1 MNETTSNEE
10 RLRAEIE
17 DLRRQLEEH
26 KKQDCRR
33 LSGPSR
39 TTLLV
44 LAFVIMG
51 LIVAGF
57 FLGYVPRQRRELVLA
72 AESEA
77 GKEAL
82 PVVNVE
88 PVERSSGKGNLVLP
102 GNIQAITEA
111 PVLARA
117 TGYIKKRNVDI
128 GDRVTAGQVLAEI
141 EALELQQQIKQA
153 QAAID
158 QAGSTVQQAEAA
170 LQQGK
175 ANANLAQVNAG
186 RYKTLF
192 GQGVVSRQENDTY
205 QAQYEAQQA
214 NVHALEKAI
223 SAAQS
228 NAAAAEANLAR
239 LNELLGYQTVRA
251 PFAGVITLRNVDAG
265 ALVNEGSTLL
275 FRIAQTDRLR
285 TYINVPQA
293 DADSVRTGQK
303 ATLTIPDFAGRTFT
317 GILSRTANA
326 LDPATR
332 TLLVE
337 IQVPN
342 PAAALMPGM
351 YTQVDL
357 AVPRKNPPL
366 VIPGDT
372 LVVRS
377 DGPQVAVVDAARLRA
392 FHQDPTGPRFRR
404 PSGSALRAGRRP
416 AGRCQ
421 SRRRCARRRQ
431 SKGHSCCAQEEV
443 AGSSDCKRRV

>member
-1 MNETTSNEE
+1 MNEITTNED
-10 RLRAEIE
+10 RLRAEID
-17 DLRRQLEEH
+17 DLRRQLDEH
-26 KKQDCRR
+26 KKKS
-33 LSGPSR
+33 SGESHPSS

-44 LAFVIMG
+44 LACVIIG

-57 FLGYVPRQRRELVLA
+57 FLGYVPRQRREMVLA

-77 GKEAL
+77 GKQAL

-88 PVERSSGKGNLVLP
+88 RVERSSASGNLVLP

-117 TGYIKKRNVDI
+117 TGYLKKRNVDI

-141 EALELQQQIKQA
+141 EAPELQQQIKQA
-153 QAAID
+153 RAAID

-192 GQGVVSRQENDTY
+192 GQGVVSRQEHDTY

-285 TYINVPQA
+285 TYINVPQSE
-293 DADSVRTGQK
+293 ADSVRTGQT
-303 ATLTIPDFAGRTFT
+303 ASLIIPDFAGRKFT
-317 GILSRTANA
+317 GTLSRTANA

-342 PAAALMPGM
+342 PAAVLMPGM

-377 DGPQVAVVDAARLRA
+377 DGPQVAVVDAGGIVHFTKIQLGRDFGDRLEVL
-392 FHQDPTGPRFRR
+392 
-404 PSGSALRAGRRP
+404 SGLEDGQQLAVNPGDAVREGAKVKPVLAP
-416 AGRCQ
+416 P
-421 SRRRCARRRQ
+421 
-431 SKGHSCCAQEEV
+431 KN
-443 AGSSDCKRRV
+443 K